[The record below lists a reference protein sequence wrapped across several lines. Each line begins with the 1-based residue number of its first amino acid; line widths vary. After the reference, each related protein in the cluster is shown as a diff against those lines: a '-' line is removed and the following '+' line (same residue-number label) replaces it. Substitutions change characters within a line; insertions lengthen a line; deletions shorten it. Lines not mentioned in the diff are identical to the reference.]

1 MALLLYLFNPTATA
15 EGFIY
20 FPRRP
25 RGPLVISDLPS
36 SHRTWKV
43 RYFFVS
49 GSNWE
54 YDSLD
59 MEDTLG
65 IPRTW
70 SAPDNL
76 REYFH
81 HLSFDLPKFDRILLT
96 LGFPYVSQMLVL
108 TLATKMPLSPL
119 L

>member
-1 MALLLYLFNPTATA
+1 MGLLVFFRDRGLGVPNVALLLHLFNPTATA

-25 RGPLVISDLPS
+25 GAPLVISDLPS

-54 YDSLD
+54 YNSLD
-59 MEDTLG
+59 REDTLG
-65 IPRTW
+65 VPRTW

-76 REYFH
+76 REY
-81 HLSFDLPKFDRILLT
+81 R
-96 LGFPYVSQMLVL
+96 PYLWFNSSKVD
-108 TLATKMPLSPL
+108 
-119 L
+119 